1 MTQLELNNDALS
13 ERKTFF
19 ANVLLPVPIPKS
31 FTYRIPKN
39 LEPLVEVGSRV
50 IVQFGRKKILT
61 GIVAECHENPPEA
74 YEAKYILELLDEF
87 PAMTSSQIRLLYW
100 ASEYYMCTIG
110 EVLNAALPSGLK
122 LSSQSNIQLHPD
134 FKPEEENHE
143 FSEKEELIL
152 SALRHRSGLTYD
164 EVTDV
169 LQQKS
174 IYPILKSLLSKES
187 ILIFEEVKEKF
198 KPKKIAKVRLAQSF
212 IEDLASLE
220 NLFERLE
227 KRPKQIQIL
236 LKYLQEVPIYH
247 YPEKNASGL
256 DKKSLLSANLS
267 PSSLNTMV
275 KNKIFDTFDEVVSR
289 FDHHGD
295 NHPAPETIKF
305 SAPQHQALEAL
316 LQVFDQKDIA
326 LLHGITGSGKTEI
339 YIDLI
344 KKNLESGNQVLYLL
358 PEIAL
363 TTQIVKRLMK
373 VFGSKMG
380 VFHSKYSDNERVEI
394 WNGVLSGKFL
404 FVVGVRSAVFLPF
417 DNLGLI
423 IVDEEHDNS
432 YKQFDPAPR
441 YNARDLAMV
450 LAGFH
455 HGKVLLGS
463 ATPSI
468 ESYYLAS
475 QKKYGL
481 VALSHRFSGGEL
493 PDFQIV
499 DILKERKKKTMK
511 EDFSPQLLSAI
522 QKALKEQE
530 QVIIFQN
537 RRGYAPYITCQECNW
552 IPKCESCAVSLTYHM
567 YVNQLRCHYCGYQE
581 KPGPAC
587 PACGSTKLKTVGFG
601 TEKLEE
607 DLKSFFPE
615 AKIRR
620 MDLDTTRSK
629 YSYQN
634 IIDDFEKGDTDIL
647 VGTQMLSKGLD
658 FARVNTVGILDADR
672 MINFPD
678 FRSAE
683 KTFQLITQVSG
694 RAGRR
699 NKKGKVYIQTSQPD
713 HPLFQKI
720 IGHNYR
726 QMYLDELIERQKYR
740 YPPFVRII
748 KLTLKHHEKPVCH
761 KATVYLHS
769 LLKTAMGKGRILGPN
784 EPVIARIRNQYLME
798 ILVKI
803 ERDKVN
809 LKAAKKALKDCIVA
823 VENDKQ
829 FKGIRIIID
838 VDSI

>member
-1 MTQLELNNDALS
+1 MTQLDINDNALP

-19 ANVLLPVPIPKS
+19 ANVLLPVPIPRS
-31 FTYRIPKN
+31 FTYRIPRG
-39 LEPLVEVGSRV
+39 LEPLVVVGSRV

-61 GIVAECHENPPEA
+61 GIVAELHEDPPKV
-74 YEAKYILELLDEF
+74 YEAKSILEVLDEF
-87 PAMTSSQIRLLYW
+87 PVMNPLQIRLLHW
-100 ASEYYMCTIG
+100 ISEYYMCTIG
-110 EVLNAALPSGLK
+110 EALNAALPSGLK

-134 FKPEEENHE
+134 FKTNEEGYGY
-143 FSEKEELIL
+143 SEKETLIL
-152 SALRHRSGLTYD
+152 NALQHRPKLTYD
-164 EVTDV
+164 EVIGV

-174 IYPILKSLLSKES
+174 IYPVLKSLLSKES
-187 ILIFEEVKEKF
+187 ILIFEEIKEKF
-198 KPKKIAKVRLAQSF
+198 KPKKIAKIRLAQRF
-212 IEDLASLE
+212 IDDPGSLE
-220 NLFERLE
+220 GLFEKLE
-227 KRPKQIQIL
+227 KRPKQIEIL

-247 YPEKNASGL
+247 QPEKNTQGL
-256 DKKSLLSANLS
+256 EKKSFLSANLS
-267 PSSLNTMV
+267 ASALNTLV
-275 KNKIFDTFDEVVSR
+275 KNEVLEAFDKVVSR
-289 FDHHGD
+289 FDNDED
-295 NHPAPETIKF
+295 NRPSPGPINF
-305 SAPQHQALEAL
+305 SAPQNQALKEL
-316 LQVFDQKDIA
+316 LQVFTQKDIA

-344 KKNLESGNQVLYLL
+344 KKNLENGNQVLYLL

-373 VFGSKMG
+373 IFGSKMG
-380 VFHSKYSDNERVEI
+380 VFHSKYSDNERVEV

-441 YNARDLAMV
+441 YHARDLAMV

-455 HGKVLLGS
+455 HAKVLLGS
-463 ATPSI
+463 ATPSL

-475 QKKYGL
+475 KGKYGL
-481 VALSHRFSGGEL
+481 VELKQRFSGGEL

-499 DILKERKKKTMK
+499 DVLKERKKKTMK

-522 QKALKEQE
+522 QKALQEGE

-537 RRGYAPYITCQECNW
+537 RRGYSPYIACQDCNW

-567 YVNQLRCHYCGYQE
+567 YINQLRCHYCGYQE
-581 KPGPAC
+581 KPSTAC

-658 FARVNTVGILDADR
+658 FAKVNTVGVLDADR

-678 FRSAE
+678 FRSTE

-699 NKKGKVYIQTSQPD
+699 NKKGKVYIQSAQPG
-713 HPLFQKI
+713 HPLFKKI
-720 IGHNYR
+720 VSHNYR
-726 QMYLDELIERQKYR
+726 QMYLDELTEREKYD

-748 KLTLKHHEKPVCH
+748 KLTIKHTEKQVCH
-761 KATVYLHS
+761 QASRYLHN
-769 LLKTAMGKGRILGPN
+769 LLKTALGERRILGPT
-784 EPVIARIRNQYLME
+784 EPLIARIRNQYLME
-798 ILVKI
+798 TLIKI
-803 ERDKVN
+803 ERGKVN
-809 LKAAKKALKDCIVA
+809 LKAAKMALKDCTVA
-823 VENDKQ
+823 IETDKQ
-829 FKGIRIIID
+829 FKGVRIVID
-838 VDSI
+838 VDSM